1 MSDDLNTHEGHRE
14 RMRKRYLATG
24 FDSFE
29 DHEILEMILYNCYSR
44 INTNDIAHRLLDNFG
59 SLSAVLE
66 APVDSLKAA
75 GISERVAVY
84 LRMIPDIAR
93 VYLDDR
99 NNSQEK
105 IISLDTIGDYFVHKF
120 IGRVEENLILLLMD
134 AKCKELFC
142 GVVATG
148 TACGSDVTIRHIVDL
163 AMRYNA
169 TNAAIAHNH
178 PSGVALPSK
187 NDIKATDILNST
199 LSLVGV
205 RLVDHII
212 VADNEYIS
220 LRESALCSTFLT
232 GE

>member
-1 MSDDLNTHEGHRE
+1 MSDESKTHEGHRQ
-14 RMRKRYLATG
+14 RMRQRYLATG
-24 FDSFE
+24 FDSFQ

-75 GISERVAVY
+75 GLSERVAVY
-84 LRMIPDIAR
+84 LRMIPDISRA
-93 VYLDDR
+93 YLDDR
-99 NNSQEK
+99 NNSKDK
-105 IISLDTIGDYFVHKF
+105 IISLDNIGEYFVTKF
-120 IGRVEENLILLLMD
+120 IGRIDEHLILLLMD

-142 GVVATG
+142 GVVASG
-148 TACGSDVTIRHIVDL
+148 SAIGSDVPVRQIVDL

-187 NDIKATDILNST
+187 TDVTTTNTLHST

-212 VADNEYIS
+212 VADNDFIS
-220 LRESALCSTFLT
+220 LRESALCSSLIT
-232 GE
+232 GG

>member
-1 MSDDLNTHEGHRE
+1 MSAENNHEGHRE
-14 RMRKRYLATG
+14 RMRKRYLETG

-75 GISERVAVY
+75 GVSERVAVY

-99 NNSQEK
+99 NSSANK
-105 IISLDTIGDYFVHKF
+105 IISLDNIGEYFVNKF
-120 IGRVEENLILLLMD
+120 IGRIDECLILLLMD
-134 AKCKELFC
+134 AKCKELYC

-148 TACGSDVTIRHIVDL
+148 TASGSDVPMRHIVDL

-178 PSGVALPSK
+178 PSGVALPSR
-187 NDIKATDILNST
+187 NDVNATNALQKT
-199 LSLVGV
+199 LALVGV

-212 VADNEYIS
+212 VADGDYVS
-220 LRESALCSTFLT
+220 LRDTAMCNSLIT
-232 GE
+232 G